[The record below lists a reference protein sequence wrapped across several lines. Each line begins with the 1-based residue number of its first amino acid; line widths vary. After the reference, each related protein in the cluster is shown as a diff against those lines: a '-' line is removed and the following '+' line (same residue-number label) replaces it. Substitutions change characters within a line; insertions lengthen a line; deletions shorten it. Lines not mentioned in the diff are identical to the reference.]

1 MTALHFGGLR
11 LGVLIAS
18 TSLAWY
24 PAKPAKVVPFYPGV
38 DSGIVRTAGSFIK
51 RLLRIAANRPCAID

>member
-38 DSGIVRTAGSFIK
+38 DSQKQYPACR
-51 RLLRIAANRPCAID
+51 RISARHDQRGTQTYKH